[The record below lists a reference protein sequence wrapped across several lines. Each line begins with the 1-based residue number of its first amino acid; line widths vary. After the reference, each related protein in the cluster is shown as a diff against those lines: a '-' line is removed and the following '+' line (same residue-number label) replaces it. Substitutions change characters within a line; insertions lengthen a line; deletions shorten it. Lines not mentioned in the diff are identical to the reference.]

1 MVFNKVHCLF
11 EQSGTFKK
19 AFKELG
25 YEAIDYDINKTENV
39 DIVVDL
45 FMQIFFA
52 NEEKR
57 YSVFDNIS
65 QDDLVIAFFPCTYF
79 SDQSQLLSRGDNYGQ
94 KEWSEKQK
102 LEYSMEQMQ
111 ERSSFYTF
119 LCSLCLIAIKKGFKL
134 IIENPYGKIN
144 FLKHF
149 FPLKPEVVLYDRR
162 KMGDFYKKPTQ
173 FFFINCVPE
182 FKLWEVCAT
191 TIGKKN
197 PIEDNHGFSRS
208 VISPTFAKNFIKTYI
223 IDWGVIW
230 QILSLWC
237 KIE

>member
-1 MVFNKVHCLF
+1 MTFSKVHCLF

-25 YEAIDYDINKTENV
+25 YNAIDYDINKTENV

-52 NEEKR
+52 SEEKK

-79 SDQSQLLSRGDNYGQ
+79 SDQSQLLSRGDSYGQ
-94 KEWSEKQK
+94 KEWSIKKK

-119 LCSLCLIAIKKGFKL
+119 ICSLCLLAIKRGFKL
-134 IIENPYGKIN
+134 IIENPYGKVN

-149 FPLKPEVVLYDRR
+149 FPLKPEVVLLDRR

-182 FKLWEVCAT
+182 FKLWNECAET
-191 TIGKKN
+191 MGKKKL
-197 PIEDNHGFSRS
+197 IEDNKGFARS
-208 VISPTFAKNFIKTYI
+208 IISPTFAKNFIKTYI
-223 IDWGVIW
+223 TNN
-230 QILSLWC
+230 
-237 KIE
+237 

>member
-1 MVFNKVHCLF
+1 MTFSKVHCLF

-25 YEAIDYDINKTENV
+25 YNAIDYDINKTENV
-39 DIVVDL
+39 DVVVDL
-45 FMQIFFA
+45 FMQIFLT
-52 NEEKR
+52 NQEKN
-57 YSVFDNIS
+57 SVVFDNIS
-65 QDDLVIAFFPCTYF
+65 PDDLVIAFFPCTYF
-79 SDQSQLLSRGDNYGQ
+79 SDQSQLLSRGDSYGQ

-102 LEYSMEQMQ
+102 LEYSMKQMQ

-119 LCSLCLIAIKKGFKL
+119 LCSLCLIAIKRGFKL
-134 IIENPYGKIN
+134 IIENPYGKVN

-149 FPLKPEVVLYDRR
+149 FPLKPEVVLLDRR

-182 FKLWEVCAT
+182 FKLWNECT
-191 TIGKKN
+191 ETMGKQKRV
-197 PIEDNHGFSRS
+197 EDNRGFARS

-223 IDWGVIW
+223 TND
-230 QILSLWC
+230 
-237 KIE
+237 

>member
-1 MVFNKVHCLF
+1 MTFSKVHCLF

-25 YEAIDYDINKTENV
+25 YNAIDYDINKTENV
-39 DIVVDL
+39 DVVVDL

-79 SDQSQLLSRGDNYGQ
+79 SDQSQLLSRGDSYEQ
-94 KEWSEKQK
+94 KEWSVKKK

-119 LCSLCLIAIKKGFKL
+119 LCSLCLLAIKRGFKL
-134 IIENPYGKIN
+134 IIENPYGKVN

-149 FPLKPEVVLYDRR
+149 FPLKPEVVLLDRR
-162 KMGDFYKKPTQ
+162 KMGNFYKKPTQ

-182 FKLWEVCAT
+182 FKLWNEYAET
-191 TIGKKN
+191 MGKKKL
-197 PIEDNHGFSRS
+197 IEDNKGFARS
-208 VISPTFAKNFIKTYI
+208 IISPTFAKNFIKTYI
-223 IDWGVIW
+223 TNN
-230 QILSLWC
+230 
-237 KIE
+237 

>member
-1 MVFNKVHCLF
+1 MTFSKVHCLF

-25 YEAIDYDINKTENV
+25 YNAIDYDINKTENV

-79 SDQSQLLSRGDNYGQ
+79 SDQSQLLSRGDSYGQ
-94 KEWSEKQK
+94 KEWSEKKK

-111 ERSSFYTF
+111 NRSSFYTF
-119 LCSLCLIAIKKGFKL
+119 LCSLCLVAIKRGFKL
-134 IIENPYGKIN
+134 IIENPYGKVN

-149 FPLKPEVVLYDRR
+149 FPLKPEVVILDRR

-182 FKLWEVCAT
+182 FKLWNECPET
-191 TIGKKN
+191 MGKQKL
-197 PIEDNHGFSRS
+197 IEDNKGFARS
-208 VISPTFAKNFIKTYI
+208 IISPTFAKNFIKTYI
-223 IDWGVIW
+223 TNN
-230 QILSLWC
+230 
-237 KIE
+237 

>member
-1 MVFNKVHCLF
+1 MTFSKVHCLF

-25 YEAIDYDINKTENV
+25 YNAIDYDINKTENV
-39 DIVVDL
+39 DVVVDL

-79 SDQSQLLSRGDNYGQ
+79 SDQSQLLSRGDSYEQ
-94 KEWSEKQK
+94 KEWSVKKK

-119 LCSLCLIAIKKGFKL
+119 LCSLCLLAIKRGFKL
-134 IIENPYGKIN
+134 IIENPYGKVN

-149 FPLKPEVVLYDRR
+149 FPLKPEVVLLDRR
-162 KMGDFYKKPTQ
+162 KMGNFYKKPTQ

-182 FKLWEVCAT
+182 FKLWNECAET
-191 TIGKKN
+191 MGKKKL
-197 PIEDNHGFSRS
+197 IEDNKGFAHSI
-208 VISPTFAKNFIKTYI
+208 ISPTFAKNFIKTYI
-223 IDWGVIW
+223 TNN
-230 QILSLWC
+230 
-237 KIE
+237 

>member
-39 DIVVDL
+39 DVVVDL

-57 YSVFDNIS
+57 HSVFDNIS

-94 KEWSEKQK
+94 KEWSEKKK

-119 LCSLCLIAIKKGFKL
+119 LCSLCLVAIKRGFKL

-182 FKLWEVCAT
+182 FKLWGDCAT

-197 PIEDNHGFSRS
+197 PIEGNYGFSRS
-208 VISPTFAKNFIKTYI
+208 IISPTFAKNFIKTYI
-223 IDWGVIW
+223 ID
-230 QILSLWC
+230 
-237 KIE
+237 